1 MSTILHGEIIRLI
14 DGSLNGNSKP
24 LVGRLRR
31 NQFRSNLISC
41 RFAGRWEALSVFDV
55 VDAPLGDEVF
65 GGKPVL
71 TAAQKDL
78 ESKLSYPVLFRTL
91 SPDQI
96 LSVAS
101 IGINGSVISDRLYN
115 VEQIALASMGPN
127 SIIDDA
133 QKVLARLTLHQL
145 HMRLFEQYLIFW
157 FAHLSS

>member
-1 MSTILHGEIIRLI
+1 MCTILHGEIIRLI
-14 DGSLNGNSKP
+14 DGSLNENSKL

-31 NQFRSNLISC
+31 HQFCSNLIPC
-41 RFAGRWEALSVFDV
+41 RFAGRWEASSVFDV

-78 ESKLSYPVLFRTL
+78 ESKLSYPVLFKTL

-96 LSVAS
+96 LSVAN
-101 IGINGSVISDRLYN
+101 IGISGTVISDRLYN
-115 VEQIALASMGPN
+115 VEQIALASMGPD

-133 QKVLARLTLHQL
+133 QKVSARLTLHRL
-145 HMRLFEQYLIFW
+145 HMRLIEQCLTF
-157 FAHLSS
+157 